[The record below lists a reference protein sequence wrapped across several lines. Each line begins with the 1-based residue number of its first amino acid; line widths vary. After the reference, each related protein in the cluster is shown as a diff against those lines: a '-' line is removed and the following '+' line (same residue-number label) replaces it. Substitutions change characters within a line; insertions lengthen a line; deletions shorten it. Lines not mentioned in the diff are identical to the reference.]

1 MSVYNWLCLLG
12 IPSAVATIVSFILAK
27 LKRMKSDQDA
37 LKLGMQ
43 ALLRADMIRDYNKW
57 SEKGYAPIYARENFL
72 NVYNNYHQLGANG
85 VMDDIKDRFME
96 LPIK

>member
-1 MSVYNWLCLLG
+1 MTVYNWLCLLG

-27 LKRMKSDQDA
+27 LKKMKADQDA

-43 ALLRADMIRDYNKW
+43 ASLRADMIRDFNKW

-72 NVYNNYHQLGANG
+72 NLYESYHQLGANG
-85 VMDDIKDRFME
+85 VMDDIKDKFMQ